1 MYAIS
6 CLEEWTRSVLW
17 WHLLLPTS
25 SLVWTSNPKLHN
37 SNFNDVKSFSVLQNF
52 IVYLVVL
59 MLMQAS
65 KRGISR
71 ISILALILLCVC
83 VYTHYRV
90 IMRIFSWMHECPF
103 SALLHIPKLKNI
115 FVRWCID
122 WAVIIPFEERSCNM
136 WFWLHARYLVHDFS
150 SVVAVAI
157 AYVELRS
164 SFVPIET
171 PNFCCV
177 YGAPAAIRYI
187 LLRSYFLFLV
197 MHITRILS
205 TLLVYYLT
213 ILR

>member
-1 MYAIS
+1 M
-6 CLEEWTRSVLW
+6 
-17 WHLLLPTS
+17 S
-25 SLVWTSNPKLHN
+25 SLFPCYK
-37 SNFNDVKSFSVLQNF
+37 
-52 IVYLVVL
+52 
-59 MLMQAS
+59 
-65 KRGISR
+65 ISL
-71 ISILALILLCVC
+71 SILWSWCSCKRQNEGFQGYQYWHSFCYAYVFTHIIALSCAFFHGCTSVPSQ
-83 VYTHYRV
+83 HYC
-90 IMRIFSWMHECPF
+90 IFPH
-103 SALLHIPKLKNI
+103 LKNI